1 MLYNVLLV
9 SFGDLSGFPYFDFI
23 YLYPTLFQSFLS
35 KTMHTDT
42 LYNMINLCLHP
53 LNYPRF
59 FFLALYRIFPDWEPL
74 RVLLYYVSIFTNIVK
89 LVFSSCDSVIFQV
102 NLIYIYSVVRNN
114 IKCFLPFWHSKESYH
129 ISLKD
134 QGQLEDMS
142 HFLLSFSEAV
152 LYCHYW
158 ISMWVAWSFIFWN
171 SSEISAIGD
180 LVPGHR
186 GHFRK

>member
-89 LVFSSCDSVIFQV
+89 LVFSSRDSVIFQV

-114 IKCFLPFWHSKESYH
+114 IRCFLPFWHSKESSYFPERPRTTWRYFS
-129 ISLKD
+129 IFAVFFWGSTILSLLNFNVNSLELHLLKLFGNKCIRLSCSWP
-134 QGQLEDMS
+134 QGT
-142 HFLLSFSEAV
+142 F
-152 LYCHYW
+152 
-158 ISMWVAWSFIFWN
+158 
-171 SSEISAIGD
+171 
-180 LVPGHR
+180 
-186 GHFRK
+186 